1 MSKFLSLRVLGLA
14 AAIPFAA
21 SALVACSGSDSS
33 VVADQDTGAS
43 NDASPDSTSID
54 TAVDTATP
62 DDTGIDSTVPD
73 DTSPDT
79 MIDATPDTLSDGAVD
94 TMIDATPDATP
105 DAVSDAAP
113 DAVSDAV
120 SDAVVDAVADAAPDA
135 IPDAVADSATDAA
148 GDTAMCALT
157 VCGTAC
163 VDTKTDVANC
173 GVCGH
178 ACSAGAACLAG
189 SCGVLLPALG
199 GPITETAAFGNPA
212 GGASSVES
220 CPAPQVL
227 TAINVQTN
235 GYLRH
240 VQGVCSKLVL
250 NADGTLSTTPG
261 MTLPD
266 HGGAISGTAG
276 STSCPANQVMVG
288 FTGRSGLLVDQLAIR
303 CAAVKATG
311 TGPYTATFGAIAT
324 ATPAGGTGGAAG
336 ANVDCPAGQV
346 ASIIHMSNG
355 DGVDSFRV
363 QCRPLSIFGVTRGAV
378 TSTSLVGNASG
389 GTSFVDV
396 CPDGQVFSG
405 LDVQVSS
412 YVVRAA
418 ARCRPLSPLDLF
430 GPWSI
435 LQGPS
440 TAMTMHGTLT
450 GTAATGECALGSM
463 ATGFTGRAGLLVD
476 NVQLACAASGTAGSG
491 SFTLGA
497 ASTSP
502 ALGGAGGAAF
512 MPVACPAGAVAIGAN
527 IRAGNGVDAFG
538 LVCAPEVVK

>member
-1 MSKFLSLRVLGLA
+1 MHKLRSSRALGLA
-14 AAIPFAA
+14 AVVTFAA
-21 SALVACSGSDSS
+21 SALIACGDGGSS
-33 VVADQDTGAS
+33 VVADEDTGAS
-43 NDASPDSTSID
+43 NDASTDSTPPD
-54 TAVDTATP
+54 AADDTATP
-62 DDTGIDSTVPD
+62 DDTGVDSTVPVD
-73 DTSPDT
+73 APPDT
-79 MIDATPDTLSDGAVD
+79 MAD
-94 TMIDATPDATP
+94 TMA
-105 DAVSDAAP
+105 DAAP
-113 DAVSDAV
+113 DASPDAV
-120 SDAVVDAVADAAPDA
+120 SDAVVDAVPDAVPDAVSDATADAASDA
-135 IPDAVADSATDAA
+135 SPDAVGDSAPDAA
-148 GDTAMCALT
+148 SDAAMCALT

-173 GVCGH
+173 GSCGH

-199 GPITETAAFGNPA
+199 GPITETAALGNTA
-212 GGASSVES
+212 GGTSSVES

-227 TAINVQTN
+227 TGINVQTN
-235 GYLRH
+235 AYLRH

-250 NADGTLSTTPG
+250 GADGTLSTTPG
-261 MTLPD
+261 TTLPD

-288 FTGRSGLLVDQLAIR
+288 FTGRSGLLVDQLALR
-303 CAAVKATG
+303 CAPVKATG
-311 TGPYTATFGAIAT
+311 TGPYTATFGAITT

-346 ASIIHMSNG
+346 ASIVHMSNG

-363 QCRPLSIFGVTRGAV
+363 QCRKLNVFGVTRGA
-378 TSTSLVGNASG
+378 TTNTALVGNAG
-389 GTSFVDV
+389 GGASFVDV
-396 CPDGQVFSG
+396 CPDGQIFSG

-412 YVVRAA
+412 YIVRAA
-418 ARCRPLSPLDLF
+418 VRCRSLSPLDLF

-435 LQGPS
+435 LQSPG
-440 TAMTMHGTLT
+440 TVMAMHGALT
-450 GTAATGECALGSM
+450 GTAATGECALGTM

-512 MPVACPAGAVAIGAN
+512 MPVACPAGSIAIGAN